1 MTEKVNFLPLGSI
14 VVVSGGIKKY
24 VIVARAL
31 KVKINGKEQFFD
43 YAACAY
49 PEGMVGDR
57 LMYFQHS
64 DVSKVVFEGFSDDDE
79 KMMCANIQKAMCIK
93 NPATAGG
100 QIFLWRIYK
109 RNRFR
114 ELFLVGTDKKSEVP
128 DTIKQSHTI
137 K

>member
-93 NPATAGG
+93 IPPQREEKIFCGG
-100 QIFLWRIYK
+100 SIRKIAFA
-109 RNRFR
+109 NCF
-114 ELFLVGTDKKSEVP
+114 
-128 DTIKQSHTI
+128 
-137 K
+137 

>member
-1 MTEKVNFLPLGSI
+1 MTGVVQEDGLTSVSYTHL

-57 LMYFQHS
+57 LMS
-64 DVSKVVFEGFSDDDE
+64 VSYTHLS
-79 KMMCANIQKAMCIK
+79 C
-93 NPATAGG
+93 
-100 QIFLWRIYK
+100 RIPKWWNKYIY
-109 RNRFR
+109 
-114 ELFLVGTDKKSEVP
+114 L
-128 DTIKQSHTI
+128 
-137 K
+137 

>member
-79 KMMCANIQKAMCIK
+79 KMMCANIQKAMEMLEAEYGELRWLKSMTETNIK
-93 NPATAGG
+93 
-100 QIFLWRIYK
+100 I
-109 RNRFR
+109 
-114 ELFLVGTDKKSEVP
+114 
-128 DTIKQSHTI
+128 
-137 K
+137 

>member
-49 PEGMVGDR
+49 PEGMDSV
-57 LMYFQHS
+57 
-64 DVSKVVFEGFSDDDE
+64 K
-79 KMMCANIQKAMCIK
+79 
-93 NPATAGG
+93 
-100 QIFLWRIYK
+100 
-109 RNRFR
+109 
-114 ELFLVGTDKKSEVP
+114 
-128 DTIKQSHTI
+128 
-137 K
+137 

>member
-43 YAACAY
+43 QAACAY

-79 KMMCANIQKAMCIK
+79 KMMCANIQKAMEMLEIER
-93 NPATAGG
+93 ADVR
-100 QIFLWRIYK
+100 QL
-109 RNRFR
+109 
-114 ELFLVGTDKKSEVP
+114 
-128 DTIKQSHTI
+128 KQNMGN
-137 K
+137 

>member
-57 LMYFQHS
+57 LMYFQHPMLVRWFLR
-64 DVSKVVFEGFSDDDE
+64 DFQ
-79 KMMCANIQKAMCIK
+79 MMMRK
-93 NPATAGG
+93 
-100 QIFLWRIYK
+100 
-109 RNRFR
+109 
-114 ELFLVGTDKKSEVP
+114 
-128 DTIKQSHTI
+128 
-137 K
+137 

>member
-79 KMMCANIQKAMCIK
+79 KMMCANIQKAMEMLEIERAVHALVTEVLS
-93 NPATAGG
+93 NLVNALETAYD
-100 QIFLWRIYK
+100 QALQVK
-109 RNRFR
+109 
-114 ELFLVGTDKKSEVP
+114 LCSDTQVEV
-128 DTIKQSHTI
+128 DV
-137 K
+137 